1 MVFVTDRHAWLW
13 LRLRRSARAAWRR
26 HRPSASIHFS
36 CELSRQAVRPH
47 FCFISLP
54 CLASGTRGS
63 CSCSRVSVMLPPSC
77 PPWLHG
83 RYSLHRY
90 YGDSDSC
97 PAPSSTKAGILDYLT
112 CISRHSVS
120 NHPIRPR
127 LPAILLV
134 PGGLG
139 PRFALSRYRRFFGFR
154 SVVAVSSVASGRIEF
169 VSRAHDAPVSST
181 DYLFVSSC
189 SPHPVAGLQLLSTRG
204 GKHHHR
210 GTFTLP
216 CTLSLKRTTAPGPR
230 AQRLDNTYGSHLL
243 QTWRRLHT
251 CCARGT
257 GRGPV
262 V

>member
-1 MVFVTDRHAWLW
+1 MPPLIPLARVANIRSVHTLASVHAHWG
-13 LRLRRSARAAWRR
+13 AT
-26 HRPSASIHFS
+26 
-36 CELSRQAVRPH
+36 
-47 FCFISLP
+47 SLP
-54 CLASGTRGS
+54 CLASGTPGRLS
-63 CSCSRVSVMLPPSC
+63 CWYVSFTFPLSY

-90 YGDSDSC
+90 YGGSDSC
-97 PAPSSTKAGILDYLT
+97 PAPSSTKAGILDYRT

-120 NHPIRPR
+120 NHPMRPR

-216 CTLSLKRTTAPGPR
+216 CTLSLKRTTAPGPPG
-230 AQRLDNTYGSHLL
+230 A
-243 QTWRRLHT
+243 
-251 CCARGT
+251 ARGEAHAF
-257 GRGPV
+257 GEDASRKCYHAAAPGDRARSVRLNPPWAWCVMRG
-262 V
+262 